1 MSQTRQHPLANVD
14 WLTVILYMVLVIF
27 GWMNIYSAAIVETN
41 PSPFDFTQ
49 EYGKQ
54 FLFIIISCIIGL
66 LVLYMEGDFF
76 NKFAPYIYGFFV
88 FLLILVLI
96 VGTKV
101 KGARAWIQ
109 LGGFALQP
117 AEFAKIGIGLMLAK
131 YIANT
136 KAKLSNWKPRMTSAI
151 IIGIPAILI
160 LLQPDV
166 GTLLTFTA
174 FVFPLYREG
183 LSGNILI
190 IGLGAIVFG
199 VLSIITGFST
209 INYPIFG
216 EQSGV
221 FILMLIVLIIGL
233 FFIFLI
239 KNFVVPRNRKRLYWI
254 TISSTVA
261 ALAFSYSVNFIVD
274 SVLAKHQKTRIYVT
288 LGLEEKEDER
298 AALENNAE
306 DAASATSKPTKKDD
320 PGYNARMAKI
330 AVGNGGL
337 FGQGFMEGPMTKN
350 KYVPERWTDFIFSVV
365 SEEWGFVGSVLVIA
379 LYAFLIIRIINNS
392 ERQRSQFSRIYGYCV
407 ASIFFLHL
415 VINIGMVIG
424 LAPIIGIP
432 LPFMSYGGSSL
443 IGFTLLL
450 FIFLR
455 LDAERLNI
463 FR

>member
-1 MSQTRQHPLANVD
+1 MNPGRQHPLANVD
-14 WLTVILYMVLVIF
+14 WLTVALYFVLVLF
-27 GWMNIYSAAIVETN
+27 GWMNIYSAAVVDSH
-41 PSPFDFTQ
+41 PHPMDLSQ

-54 FLFIIISCIIGL
+54 FMFIVISSFIAL
-66 LVLYMEGDFF
+66 LILYMEGDFF

-88 FLLILVLI
+88 FLLILVLLI
-96 VGTKV
+96 GTKV
-101 KGARAWIQ
+101 KGAKAWIQ

-136 KAKLSNWKPRMTSAI
+136 KARFSNWKPRMVSAAI
-151 IIGIPAILI
+151 IGLPAVLI
-160 LLQPDV
+160 LAQPDV
-166 GTLLTFTA
+166 GSLLTFTA

-209 INYPIFG
+209 VHYPLIG
-216 EQSGV
+216 EHSGV
-221 FILMLIVLIIGL
+221 FVLMLIVLVIGL
-233 FFIFLI
+233 LFIWLI
-239 KNFVVPRNRKRLYWI
+239 RNFVVPRNRKRFYWI
-254 TISSTVA
+254 AIASTTA
-261 ALAFSYSVNFIVD
+261 ALAFSFSVNFIVD

-298 AALENNAE
+298 AALANNAE
-306 DAASATSKPTKKDD
+306 EGETTTEKSGKKDD

-337 FGQGFMEGPMTKN
+337 LGQGFMQGPMTKN

-407 ASIFFLHL
+407 ASIFFMHL
-415 VINIGMVIG
+415 LINIGMVIG

-443 IGFTLLL
+443 IGFTMLL

-455 LDAERLNI
+455 LDAERLNV